1 MSFFSSALR
10 LLQLSSSP
18 QRADDTSAAA
28 AAAAPPGA
36 PPSDADSR
44 AAAATADVTEP
55 VVYAVMRGSVR
66 PAGLSWASLESDV
79 LPSRLS
85 RCTRLLDGPHRV
97 IDVDALREAAWSGLP
112 ARYRMATWQMLFGY
126 LPLQRD
132 RVPEALAR
140 RKAEYLAAVSH
151 SRALG
156 GAGGRS
162 ESEQALLRQVLV
174 DVPRTCP
181 DVPLFHCEWVQRSLE
196 RVLFT
201 YAARHFATG
210 YVQGLNDLATPLY
223 AVFLSAWLDP
233 WTAHSVD
240 GIDDATLGDI
250 EADIY
255 WCLCRLLEGI
265 QDHYTPS
272 QPGIQRMIHRL
283 RELVHRIDGARAG
296 RAHQLTHEHTTSFVF
311 KSSPPPPHTQ
321 PPPSCPPQSRS
332 SITSRVSASI
342 FRRLRFGG

>member
-1 MSFFSSALR
+1 MSFILAGALRMLNLSPSPPRAADDGARAASALAPGA
-10 LLQLSSSP
+10 LASEP
-18 QRADDTSAAA
+18 DDAAA
-28 AAAAPPGA
+28 AVAAAGAGA
-36 PPSDADSR
+36 P
-44 AAAATADVTEP
+44 EP

-66 PAGLSWASLESDV
+66 PAGLSWASLEGDV

-112 ARYRMATWQMLFGY
+112 ARYRTATWQMLLGY

-132 RVPEALAR
+132 RAPEALAR
-140 RKAEYLAAVSH
+140 RKAEYLAAVAQT
-151 SRALG
+151 RALG

-210 YVQGLNDLATPLY
+210 YVQGLNDLATPFY
-223 AVFLSAWLDP
+223 ATFLSAWVEP
-233 WTAHSVD
+233 WTARSVD
-240 GIDDATLGDI
+240 GVDDAALGDV

-283 RELVHRIDGARAG
+283 RELVHRIDGADASTRA
-296 RAHQLTHEHTTSFVF
+296 
-311 KSSPPPPHTQ
+311 
-321 PPPSCPPQSRS
+321 
-332 SITSRVSASI
+332 
-342 FRRLRFGG
+342 